1 MKQAFAQICIGLA
14 ELWKMEEWAS
24 IHGGLK
30 MLDYAVGMIQEDMG
44 LLNEKNNR
52 WRKEIDDASSEW
64 KMLFEIVG

>member
-1 MKQAFAQICIGLA
+1 
-14 ELWKMEEWAS
+14 
-24 IHGGLK
+24 

-64 KMLFEIVG
+64 KMLFEIVRWLETIVDTQMHDITRLKRNIHRVHRRIF